1 MCECV
6 YYNVLNTTYGLGGR
20 LHTECTSV
28 HDWPMPTVHTYVH
41 MYVCMYVCNVVYHG
55 NTTCSSK
62 YLKRAMAIP
71 KLFFQ
76 GASRSDG
83 VYYRDKVQQE
93 NVLWRQWCAAV
104 IVWAA
109 ALGEDLWGSA
119 LSTTLQGI

>member
-1 MCECV
+1 MCVLQCV
-6 YYNVLNTTYGLGGR
+6 EHNIWFGGR

-71 KLFFQ
+71 KRFFQ
-76 GASRSDG
+76 GTYVRMFPDG
-83 VYYRDKVQQE
+83 KT
-93 NVLWRQWCAAV
+93 C
-104 IVWAA
+104 
-109 ALGEDLWGSA
+109 DLLPG
-119 LSTTLQGI
+119 LLQFLL